1 MEKTSANDQSLDAE
15 HRIQHALGILDAV
28 VAVKQ
33 KKRKLSDVYDAR
45 IVASLANSLDPADS
59 YDDDSLQLYR
69 DP

>member
-15 HRIQHALGILDAV
+15 HRIQHALG
-28 VAVKQ
+28 
-33 KKRKLSDVYDAR
+33 KLFDVYDAR
-45 IVASLANSLDPADS
+45 IVASLVNSLDPADS